1 MRTFFTL
8 LIISSFNFFSAQNP
22 LSPTNVKLD
31 SKYIQEESS
40 EVSWSMENAGSK
52 IEIGKVTT
60 EFKKLNKKELLI
72 KTTVKMKQSPEA
84 WVDSTIIKISDF
96 QPVYHSSFNSM
107 RNISIRFN
115 KNKATGYY
123 IDKKTQKKDII
134 DEVTTSTYFDSNGYP
149 ALIRFLP
156 LTENYNSEISIFDY
170 NPTAK
175 KGIIKAYIEKVEK
188 GEYKGKKVWVVKTTD
203 DIQDR
208 KTESIYYIDI
218 NTRKVL
224 KQEINA
230 GGRKMIME

>member
-1 MRTFFTL
+1 MRTFLIL
-8 LIISSFNFFSAQNP
+8 LIISGANFFSAQNI
-22 LSPTNVKLD
+22 LSPGNVKLD
-31 SKYIQEESS
+31 LKYIQDESS

-52 IEIGKVTT
+52 IEIGKVSTDFT
-60 EFKKLNKKELLI
+60 KLNKKELLI

-84 WVDSTIIKISDF
+84 WVDSTIVRISDF
-96 QPVYHSSFNSM
+96 QPIYHSSFNSM
-107 RNISIRFN
+107 RNMSIRFN

-123 IDKKTQKKDII
+123 LDKKTQKKDVI
-134 DEVTTSTYFDSNGYP
+134 DEVTTSPYFDSNAYP

-156 LTENYNSEISIFDY
+156 LKENYTTEISIFDY

-188 GEYKGKKVWVVKTTD
+188 TEYNGKKVWIVKTTD

-218 NTRKVL
+218 NSRKVL
-224 KQEINA
+224 KQEIYA
-230 GGRKMIME
+230 AGRKMIME

>member
-8 LIISSFNFFSAQNP
+8 LIINSVHFFSAQNL

-31 SKYIQEESS
+31 SKYIQDESS
-40 EVSWSMENAGSK
+40 EVSWTMENVGSK

-60 EFKKLNKKELLI
+60 DFKKLNKKDLLI
-72 KTTVKMKQSPEA
+72 KTTVKMKQSTEA
-84 WVDSTIIKISDF
+84 WIDSTIVKISDF

-107 RNISIRFN
+107 RNMSIIFN

-123 IDKKTQKKDII
+123 LDKKTQKKDMI
-134 DEVTTSTYFDSNGYP
+134 DEATNSPYFDSNAYP

-156 LTENYNSEISIFDY
+156 LKENYTTELSIFDY

-188 GEYKGKKVWVVKTTD
+188 AEYNGKKVWVVKTTD

-208 KTESIYYIDI
+208 KTESTYYIDMI
-218 NTRKVL
+218 TRKVL

>member
-1 MRTFFTL
+1 MRTIL
-8 LIISSFNFFSAQNP
+8 ALVIIGSVHFFSAQNL

-31 SKYIQEESS
+31 SKYIQDESS
-40 EVSWSMENAGSK
+40 EVSWIMENAGSK
-52 IEIGKVTT
+52 FEIGKVTT
-60 EFKKLNKKELLI
+60 DFKKLNKTDLLI

-84 WVDSTIIKISDF
+84 WVDSTIVKISDF

-107 RNISIRFN
+107 RNMSIRFN
-115 KNKATGYY
+115 KKKATGYY
-123 IDKKTQKKDII
+123 LDKKTQKKDII
-134 DEVTTSTYFDSNGYP
+134 DEATNSPYFDSNAYP

-156 LTENYNSEISIFDY
+156 LKENYTTEISIFDY

-175 KGIIKAYIEKVEK
+175 KGVIKAYIEKVEK
-188 GEYKGKKVWVVKTTD
+188 SDYNGKKVWIVKTTD

-208 KTESIYYIDI
+208 KTESMYYID
-218 NTRKVL
+218 TDSRKVL